1 MQGFFFFF
9 FPFFL
14 TLFFFFPFGYVS
26 NLYLLS
32 QFVDL
37 PKLEEVIFMELL
49 ANCVFHYIKELAAK
63 VQLHDNSCIL
73 EM

>member
-1 MQGFFFFF
+1 MQGFFFLFLSIFF
-9 FPFFL
+9 N
-14 TLFFFFPFGYVS
+14 TFFFPFGYIS
-26 NLYLLS
+26 NLYLLG

-49 ANCVFHYIKELAAK
+49 ANCVFHYIKELAAQ